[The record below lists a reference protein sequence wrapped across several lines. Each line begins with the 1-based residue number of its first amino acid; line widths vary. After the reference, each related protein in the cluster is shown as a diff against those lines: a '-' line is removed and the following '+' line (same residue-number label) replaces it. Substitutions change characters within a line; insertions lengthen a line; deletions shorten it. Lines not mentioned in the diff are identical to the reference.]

1 MIPLSFTHRSLPTIF
16 RLFPP
21 HSVRI
26 SQLFVYRL
34 RALMPFQSTP
44 AHSQS
49 ISTVPVPPSI
59 LCSFPVISLLI
70 PHRFPVNSMLIFHR
84 FPAHS
89 QSFPVQVPPSIP
101 THSLSFLCSF
111 TVISLLIPC
120 HFSAH
125 FLSFICSFTV
135 ISLLISCLF
144 SARFLSFLC
153 SFPVMH
159 FSAHFLSFIC

>member
-1 MIPLSFTHRSLPTIF
+1 LGLIQSGQNIFNVAGSIMNVFPLHTETGFLCKIVIAPSFPMIPLSFTHRSLPTIF
-16 RLFPP
+16 RIFPP

-84 FPAHS
+84 FPAH
-89 QSFPVQVPPSIP
+89 
-101 THSLSFLCSF
+101 L
-111 TVISLLIPC
+111 
-120 HFSAH
+120 
-125 FLSFICSFTV
+125 
-135 ISLLISCLF
+135 
-144 SARFLSFLC
+144 
-153 SFPVMH
+153 
-159 FSAHFLSFIC
+159 